1 MLKSGLIKGP
11 KCLFLLEV
19 FLQELERE
27 FVSSELKNPA
37 DEQLR
42 QCKFMLSVVG
52 GFRLVLSCGFTSK
65 NAAVLKQ
72 EVCPKK
78 VKYSI
83 RYYLPPNPGQ

>member
-1 MLKSGLIKGP
+1 MLV
-11 KCLFLLEV
+11 LLEV

-27 FVSSELKNPA
+27 FVSSGLKNPA

-42 QCKFMLSVVG
+42 QCKFMLSVG
-52 GFRLVLSCGFTSK
+52 GFRLVLSCGLTSK

-83 RYYLPPNPGQ
+83 RYYLPSNPGQ

>member
-83 RYYLPPNPGQ
+83 RYYLPSNPGQ